1 MLDSSAM
8 ARVSAVIPV
17 YNGAATIGRAVA
29 SVLAQRYDGA
39 VETIVVDD
47 GSTDATRAIL
57 ASFGDHIR
65 TIHQPNRGPAAA
77 RNVGARLAAGEYLAF
92 LDADDEWMPE
102 KLARTVPTLA
112 ARPEVVLVFCDAIP
126 IDAAGNPAADSFV
139 TPDCA
144 RAPSMA
150 DMLARWWPIIPSAAV
165 MRREAFLAT
174 GGFVEEFR
182 SAAYEDPFLFIMMR
196 ERGEFAYVPERLV
209 RYRWE
214 SPGARIE
221 KYLPYQ
227 EVFIRR
233 LRERYGAAARG
244 LIRGTRR
251 AAASAWGY
259 EGLLALRSGDRR
271 AARDYFLRAL
281 RARPADLKT
290 ILRLART
297 FLPTA
302 LARAMGGRTARNAT
316 ARTPNNS
323 ASGPRAQP

>member
-29 SVLAQRYDGA
+29 SVLAQRFDGA
-39 VETIVVDD
+39 LETIVVDD
-47 GSTDATRAIL
+47 GSTDSTRAIL
-57 ASFGDHIR
+57 AGFGDRIR
-65 TIHQPNRGPAAA
+65 TLHQPNRGPAAA
-77 RNVGARLAAGEYLAF
+77 RNAGARMATGEFLAF
-92 LDADDEWMPE
+92 LDADDEWTPE
-102 KLARTVPTLA
+102 KLARTVPPLGE
-112 ARPEVVLVFCDAIP
+112 RPEVVLVFSDAIP
-126 IDAAGNPAADSFV
+126 IDAAGNQVAGSYV

-150 DMLARWWPIIPSAAV
+150 DMLTRWWPIIPSTAV
-165 MRREAFLAT
+165 MRRDAFLAT

-182 SAAYEDPFLFIMMR
+182 SAAYEDPFFFIVMR

-214 SPGARIE
+214 SPGVRIE

-227 EVFIRR
+227 EIFIRR
-233 LRERYGAAARG
+233 LGERYGGAARG

-259 EGLLALRSGDRR
+259 EGLLALRDGDPQR
-271 AARDYFLRAL
+271 ARGCFMRAL
-281 RARPADLKT
+281 RARPADFKT
-290 ILRLART
+290 MLRLART
-297 FLPTA
+297 FLPAA
-302 LARAMGGRTARNAT
+302 LARAMGGRTARNET
-316 ARTPNNS
+316 ARTPDNS
-323 ASGPRAQP
+323 ASGPHDRS